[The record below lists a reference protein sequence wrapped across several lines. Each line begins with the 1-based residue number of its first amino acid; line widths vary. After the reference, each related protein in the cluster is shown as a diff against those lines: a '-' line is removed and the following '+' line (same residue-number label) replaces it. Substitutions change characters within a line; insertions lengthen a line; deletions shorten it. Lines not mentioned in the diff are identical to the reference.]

1 MMLVSLF
8 LLLLGVGVNAQDLRP
23 DIDEFV
29 ETVMAC
35 SGAPGVSL
43 AVVRNGQV
51 DWQRSFSLCI
61 SVFFFKTNVTFQ
73 WRVGYKHVN

>member
-1 MMLVSLF
+1 MLMAPLF
-8 LLLLGVGVNAQDLRP
+8 LLLGVVSAQDLRP

-43 AVVRNGQV
+43 AIVRNGQV
-51 DWQRSFSLCI
+51 
-61 SVFFFKTNVTFQ
+61 
-73 WRVGYKHVN
+73 Y